1 MWDVLGGRGVDVGRV
16 GSRGRKHLSFFYL
29 EDRAGRGEE
38 TLERGG
44 VIDGDEC
51 HAQRFASDPADQ
63 VAVVSR

>member
-1 MWDVLGGRGVDVGRV
+1 MGVDAGRV

-29 EDRAGRGEE
+29 EDLAGRGK